1 MFQELNYGAGIC
13 KDQTQLAAKAR
24 WYDCNFIRFRD
35 GLPEC
40 IGGWSALPYADIP
53 LNFNNGVPRAIKQW
67 NALDGTPLIAVG
79 TSSALFVIL
88 AGIIYD
94 ITPIVETSTLT
105 NEITTTM
112 GSSIITITDAGYG
125 PVAGQAIIIAGASAV
140 GGIPAPALNQTLVI
154 LTIVSGTQYTVD
166 TGTAATSGATGGG
179 TFTVNYEL
187 APGAIDAGSSGG
199 YGNGP
204 YGSGPYGQT
213 TGSGDTTQPRLWYLD
228 NYGQDLVATVRDGGV
243 YYWTYTLGT
252 SVHAV
257 NLTTLGDG
265 DTPQIAKF
273 VQVAPSTQSL
283 IAFGTDVL
291 GNLGVE
297 DPMMIRWSA
306 PGSATI
312 WTPTVT
318 TPAGF
323 QRLSSGSQI
332 VRADA
337 TVGPIVILTDET
349 AYAMQYVG
357 PPVVYSFSPIG
368 QHTNIV
374 SPNAGASLGSATVW
388 MGYDNFFTYTGNVY
402 PLPCEVRDYVFSN
415 INAQQ
420 SYKFFA
426 AVNRR
431 FDEVWWFYVSSQATE
446 IDRYVMYSFVEQVW
460 SIGMLSRTAWSDE
473 QGNPYPIATDAN
485 AVLYAHEYGT
495 DANGTALMPYVLSSE
510 QSIQQGDRI
519 GMVKRALPD
528 IFFRNNPL
536 AGPMPPPQ
544 SATIQFLWRD
554 SSDLPFQSSAQ
565 FVVNQNSTD
574 YLYPRF
580 RGRNVAVQIASN
592 SIGTSWRAGIQRI
605 DLISDGAR

>member
-125 PVAGQAIIIAGASAV
+125 PVAGQAIIISGASAV

-166 TGTAATSGATGGG
+166 TGTVATSGATGGG